1 MMRTNAKQM
10 RLGHKEWTIRPLT
23 LGQVQAI
30 EPVLLASDGAGTIT
44 TALAILR
51 VALLR
56 DFPADVP
63 ALEDIETDANEIS
76 VAMSTILQL
85 GGFIREV
92 QPGEVQPGEDRAGES
107 PAQTGDGS
115 TRA

>member
-1 MMRTNAKQM
+1 MMRTSAKQI

-51 VALLR
+51 VALSR
-56 DFPADVP
+56 DFPADVSG
-63 ALEDIETDANEIS
+63 LENIETDADEIS
-76 VAMSTILQL
+76 VAMSTILQI
-85 GGFIREV
+85 GGFIREI
-92 QPGEVQPGEDRAGES
+92 QPGEDRAGES
-107 PAQTGDGS
+107 PAQTGGGS